1 MVARA
6 TIATHD
12 SGDGALE
19 HPPARAPL
27 VTAMDISVVVASRPN
42 VAPEGELRTAELADR
57 FGYHELWV
65 GEGFVWDAFALATAA
80 GLATER
86 IPVTV
91 GPIPVSVR
99 DPATIARGA
108 ASAAALIGRPVG
120 VALGTSSL
128 RVVERMHGRSR
139 RRAVTTMA
147 ESARAVRSLLRGEQ
161 ADFQGETVSTHGYRL
176 RLDPPGGPL
185 TVAAFGDRAIEV
197 AAELGDR
204 MVLDLV
210 SPELARGYRAKLD
223 AAARRAGRPAPKLA
237 AWIPAALDPGPA
249 ATAQL
254 RQSLAGY
261 LAVAGYGE
269 MFTAAGLGDAVV
281 LAGAGAGHDTLLAAL
296 PAEAVDR
303 IGLVGDVTEVNR
315 RLAAYADAG
324 LDEIVLV
331 PATDGD
337 PGGERTLTALAP

>member
-1 MVARA
+1 
-6 TIATHD
+6 
-12 SGDGALE
+12 
-19 HPPARAPL
+19 
-27 VTAMDISVVVASRPN
+27 MDISVVVASRPN
-42 VAPEGELRTAELADR
+42 VAPEGELRTAVLADQ

-65 GEGFVWDAFALATAA
+65 GEGFVWDAFVLATAA
-80 GLATER
+80 GLATAR

-99 DPATIARGA
+99 DPASIARGA
-108 ASAAALIGRPVG
+108 ASTAALIGRPVG
-120 VALGTSSL
+120 VALGTSSV

-176 RLDPPGGPL
+176 RLDPPGGPITL
-185 TVAAFGDRAIEV
+185 AAFGDRAIEV
-197 AAELGDR
+197 AAEHADR

-210 SPELARGYRAKLD
+210 SPELASGYRAKLD
-223 AAARRAGRPAPKLA
+223 AAARRVGRPAPKLA
-237 AWIPAALDPGPA
+237 AWIPAAVDPGPA

-261 LAVAGYGE
+261 LEVAGYGE
-269 MFTAAGLGDAVV
+269 MFAAAGLGDAVE
-281 LAGAGAGHDTLLAAL
+281 LAGAGADRDALLAAL
-296 PAEAVDR
+296 PDEAIDR
-303 IGLVGDVTEVNR
+303 IGLVGDVAEVTR

-337 PGGERTLTALAP
+337 PGGEYTLTALAPALAHGP